1 MGDKME
7 DRKMTDS
14 ELTAEL
20 GKLKTISLVA
30 TVFVYLLGALTMQGI
45 TPGPKLFTSGN
56 SWVYAIMGG
65 LFLIN
70 IFMYVQGTLFLK
82 PFAQVARIPQS
93 LMVPCI
99 IVMCVLGAF
108 AIGNNIF
115 EVFVVIAFGLIGYV
129 FKKYGFPVTPMCISL
144 VLGSL
149 FETSLRRALLLS
161 RGDALVFFKR
171 PVSCII
177 IVLAV
182 VMLLYPIVRGAI
194 MEKRSNARKENA
206 R

>member
-1 MGDKME
+1 
-7 DRKMTDS
+7 
-14 ELTAEL
+14 
-20 GKLKTISLVA
+20 
-30 TVFVYLLGALTMQGI
+30 
-45 TPGPKLFTSGN
+45 
-56 SWVYAIMGG
+56 
-65 LFLIN
+65 
-70 IFMYVQGTLFLK
+70 
-82 PFAQVARIPQS
+82 
-93 LMVPCI
+93 
-99 IVMCVLGAF
+99 
-108 AIGNNIF
+108 
-115 EVFVVIAFGLIGYV
+115 
-129 FKKYGFPVTPMCISL
+129 MCISL